1 VGKEGLGF
9 IGSRHVGLTC
19 HMRSRG

>member
-9 IGSRHVGLTC
+9 IWSRHVGLTC